1 VPIQAEIKILPAL
14 NNLEVTRVNSFGDC
28 SQAKHYH
35 DQVSFAVVTNGAGKF
50 RFKHSYY
57 SVQPRA
63 IIKINPGEVHSSGK
77 AKDQKH
83 LEYRVFYL
91 SDSLVTDV
99 LRSEGQ
105 ESRGIDFTEKISY
118 NNFFYDKCLNTHVGL
133 NNETDTLY
141 IESVFTEL
149 LLLLLNKH
157 SQAKV
162 VLPTIDKKPSYLS
175 TIIDYLH
182 TYYNES
188 VSLKQ
193 LSEISKRSPSQIL
206 RTFQK
211 HVGVAPH
218 AYQLNLKVIKAKE
231 LLLHDVSIS
240 QTALEVGFVDQ
251 SHFHKHF
258 KRITHVTPGRF
269 ITSQKR

>member
-1 VPIQAEIKILPAL
+1 MPIQADIKILPAL
-14 NNLEVTRVNSFGDC
+14 KNLEVTRVNSFGDC

-35 DQVSFAVVTNGAGKF
+35 DQVSFAVVTSGAGKF
-50 RFKHSYY
+50 RFKDSYY
-57 SVQPRA
+57 PVQRGA

-77 AKDQKH
+77 ARDQKH

-91 SDSLVTDV
+91 SDSLVTEV
-99 LRSEGQ
+99 LRLEHQ
-105 ESRGIDFTEKISY
+105 ESKEIDFTEKISY
-118 NNFFYDKCLNTHVGL
+118 NDFFFNQCLNTHVGL

-141 IESVFTEL
+141 LESVFTEL

-157 SQAKV
+157 SQTKV

-182 TYYNES
+182 TYYYDS
-188 VSLKQ
+188 ISLQQ
-193 LSEISKRSPSQIL
+193 LSEISNRSPSQIL

-211 HVGVAPH
+211 HVGIAPH

-231 LLLHDVSIS
+231 LLLRDVPIS

-269 ITSQKR
+269 IMSQKG